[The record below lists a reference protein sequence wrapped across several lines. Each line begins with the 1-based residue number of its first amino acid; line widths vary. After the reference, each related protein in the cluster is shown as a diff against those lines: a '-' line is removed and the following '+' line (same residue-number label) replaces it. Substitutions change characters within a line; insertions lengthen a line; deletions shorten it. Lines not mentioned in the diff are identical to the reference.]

1 MLLILIFFILAFILI
16 LIYHIKDNKKI
27 HENFDINNKNFSIPN
42 INLDDYGDIYLNI
55 DQNTKNNSSNN
66 NDSNNND
73 SNNNDSNNNDSNNND
88 SNNNDSNINNLKKNN
103 KLQNIVYNS
112 KDSIY
117 GIYAWTNNPDFYIPS
132 KDGIH

>member
-73 SNNNDSNNNDSNNND
+73 SN
-88 SNNNDSNINNLKKNN
+88 INNLKKNN